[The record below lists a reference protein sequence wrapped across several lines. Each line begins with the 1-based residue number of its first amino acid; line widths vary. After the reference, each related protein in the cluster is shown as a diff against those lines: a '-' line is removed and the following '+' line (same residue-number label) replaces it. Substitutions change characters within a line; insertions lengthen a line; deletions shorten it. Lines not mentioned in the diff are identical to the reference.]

1 MVRPVASPPCP
12 APRPSQSKYLW
23 RRNAN
28 WKSPGVIGNRTVIP
42 SKAAWLAIGL
52 SCGAKRGIWVLA
64 CASSNLCGR
73 QKPDPSPRLKVTSS
87 ADIIV
92 NLTEIEA
99 RVLGSLIEKD
109 ITTPDYY
116 PLSLNA
122 LVNAC
127 NQKNNRDPV
136 MNLDEETVRQA
147 LGTLQEKRVAG
158 PASGADS
165 RVTKFEH
172 RLQEVFNFDRRE
184 IAVVCVLLLRG
195 PQTPGELRSRT
206 DRMYHFE
213 GLDDVV
219 STLDRLA
226 QREPPLARVLPRQPG
241 TKESRYTHLFSGEP
255 AMPEGSDVARAPSP
269 AHASANSTADRL
281 TILEEEV
288 SRLRSELSEVQQQL
302 ATFRKQFE

>member
-1 MVRPVASPPCP
+1 M
-12 APRPSQSKYLW
+12 L
-23 RRNAN
+23 
-28 WKSPGVIGNRTVIP
+28 
-42 SKAAWLAIGL
+42 
-52 SCGAKRGIWVLA
+52 
-64 CASSNLCGR
+64 
-73 QKPDPSPRLKVTSS
+73 
-87 ADIIV
+87 
-92 NLTEIEA
+92 LTEIEA

-136 MNLDEETVRQA
+136 MTLDEAAVRDA
-147 LGTLQEKRVAG
+147 LATLQEKRLAG

-165 RVTKFEH
+165 RVTKYEH

-213 GLDDVV
+213 ALDDIV

-226 QREPPLARVLPRQPG
+226 QREPPLAQVLPRQPG

-255 AMPEGSDVARAPSP
+255 PESSVGTGDSP
-269 AHASANSTADRL
+269 AQLSTSSAASAAERITRL
-281 TILEEEV
+281 EQEV
-288 SRLRSELSEVQQQL
+288 STVRQQLAELQQQL

>member
-1 MVRPVASPPCP
+1 M
-12 APRPSQSKYLW
+12 
-23 RRNAN
+23 
-28 WKSPGVIGNRTVIP
+28 
-42 SKAAWLAIGL
+42 
-52 SCGAKRGIWVLA
+52 
-64 CASSNLCGR
+64 
-73 QKPDPSPRLKVTSS
+73 
-87 ADIIV
+87 
-92 NLTEIEA
+92 NLTEIET
-99 RVLGSLIEKD
+99 RVLGSLVEKD

-136 MNLDEETVRQA
+136 MTLDEETVRQA
-147 LGTLQEKRVAG
+147 LSTLQEKRLAG

-184 IAVVCVLLLRG
+184 IALVCVLLLRG

-206 DRMYHFE
+206 DRLYHFE
-213 GLDDVV
+213 ALDDIA

-226 QREPPLARVLPRQPG
+226 QREPSLARVLPRQPG

-255 AMPEGSDVARAPSP
+255 PEASMARPP
-269 AHASANSTADRL
+269 AKTAEDPVGARL
-281 TILEEEV
+281 TALEEEI
-288 SRLRSELSEVQQQL
+288 SRLRQELAEVQEQL
-302 ATFRKQFE
+302 AAFRRQFE

>member
-1 MVRPVASPPCP
+1 
-12 APRPSQSKYLW
+12 
-23 RRNAN
+23 
-28 WKSPGVIGNRTVIP
+28 VI
-42 SKAAWLAIGL
+42 
-52 SCGAKRGIWVLA
+52 
-64 CASSNLCGR
+64 
-73 QKPDPSPRLKVTSS
+73 
-87 ADIIV
+87 
-92 NLTEIEA
+92 LTEIET

-136 MNLDEETVRQA
+136 MTLDESAVREA
-147 LGTLQEKRVAG
+147 LSTLQEKRFAG

-184 IAVVCVLLLRG
+184 IAVLCVLLLRG

-213 GLDDVV
+213 ALEDVV

-226 QREPPLARVLPRQPG
+226 QREPALARILPRQPG
-241 TKESRYTHLFSGEP
+241 TKESRYMHLFSGEP
-255 AMPEGSDVARAPSP
+255 PSAEVAEPGSMAGAANVARALQP
-269 AHASANSTADRL
+269 ATAVSESTAARL
-281 TILEEEV
+281 ATLEQEV
-288 SRLRSELSEVQQQL
+288 SRLHDELSEVQQQL
-302 ATFRKQFE
+302 AAFRKQFE